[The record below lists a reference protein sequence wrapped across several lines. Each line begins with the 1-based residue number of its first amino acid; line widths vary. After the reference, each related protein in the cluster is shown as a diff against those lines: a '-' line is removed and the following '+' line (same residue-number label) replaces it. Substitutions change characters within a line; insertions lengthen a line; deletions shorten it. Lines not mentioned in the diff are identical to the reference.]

1 MTGTPSLWSTY
12 RDTLDW
18 IMRIKIFISVLWS
31 LHNMP
36 HAWEAH
42 GQKRV
47 GVGIYKYRPLLV
59 NNCNVYSTDCF
70 AKKKNYC

>member
-1 MTGTPSLWSTY
+1 
-12 RDTLDW
+12 
-18 IMRIKIFISVLWS
+18 
-31 LHNMP
+31 MP

-42 GQKRV
+42 GQKGDGV

-70 AKKKNYC
+70 AKKKKKDYC